1 MPKSILPVFLVA
13 IVVLVCACGNGDLPS
28 LPSNMTKPTIRTI
41 PENWSL
47 EEDSPY
53 GTYEDDSGD
62 TQWGLIYYTDQTD
75 QDLVMIYYGD
85 VPAELKGHESD
96 ENALIERATLE
107 ASEFPGIDEAG
118 SMRIAGNV
126 AGYVKG
132 RDPEDNKYNL
142 DIVLVDNA
150 TCLDI
155 YASFDP
161 TDDDEA
167 QVMSLIN
174 SISMD

>member
-1 MPKSILPVFLVA
+1 MA
-13 IVVLVCACGNGDLPS
+13 
-28 LPSNMTKPTIRTI
+28 KPTINVV

-75 QDLVMIYYGD
+75 EDLVLIYYGD
-85 VPAELKGHESD
+85 VPSELKGHEND

-107 ASEFPGIDEAG
+107 ASEFYGIDETG
-118 SMRIAGNV
+118 SMTIAGNI

-132 RDPEDNKYNL
+132 YDPETDTYDL
-142 DIVLVDNA
+142 DIVFVNHA

-155 YASFDP
+155 YAAFHP

-167 QVMSLIN
+167 EVMSLIN